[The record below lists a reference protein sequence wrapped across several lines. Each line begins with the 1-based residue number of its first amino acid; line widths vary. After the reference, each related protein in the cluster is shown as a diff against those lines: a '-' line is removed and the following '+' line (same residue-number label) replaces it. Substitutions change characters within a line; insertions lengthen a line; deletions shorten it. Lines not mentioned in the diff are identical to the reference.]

1 MLKYILKRLLLL
13 IPVML
18 GVSVIIFAIL
28 SLSPGDPAT
37 SILGESATPEA
48 VAELRAELGLDRP
61 LIEQYFSYMKGIITL
76 DFGVSWNSG
85 VPVVEDLMAR
95 FPHTLKLALLGGIV
109 VAVAVG
115 LPIGVISAVKQYTF
129 TDTAIMMFSLI
140 LSSVPGFWLALIS
153 VIIFSLTLK
162 WLPSTGVDSWRH
174 FVLPVFVVGFTSMST
189 LTRMARSTM
198 LENIRADYIRTA
210 RAKGCTEHKIIT
222 KHALRN
228 GLLPVITTIGTNF
241 GRQLGGTVMIENV
254 FAIPGIGTYI
264 TSAVRLKDIPAVMGA
279 MIITCFLA
287 GLVNLAVDVIFAMID
302 PRIKAQYTNK

>member
-61 LIEQYFSYMKGIITL
+61 LIEQYFSYMKGVITL

-162 WLPSTGVDSWRH
+162 CLPSTGVDSWRH

-302 PRIKAQYTNK
+302 PRIKAQYTKK